1 MRGVPPPGGGGKYPL
16 QGTGDGSE
24 RIEKRFESTPGS
36 SEERRGRADVEP
48 LEATP
53 ILVGIGPRVRIL
65 SVETR
70 TEIFRDGLEPAKAS
84 TRHDRTVRYCR
95 SKQGSPCVSE
105 SFGFEDRAGRGR
117 TKPPFESTV
126 PIRSA
131 FADRRLRCVCGAR
144 PDPVPVQEPFGT
156 VVRTTGSPGSIG
168 RNPKKRSFERG
179 TKYGGG
185 GDGMERTPHWRIQW

>member
-1 MRGVPPPGGGGKYPL
+1 MRGIPPPGGAGKYPL

-24 RIEKRFESTPGS
+24 RIRKGFESAPGS
-36 SEERRGRADVEP
+36 SQERRGCADVEP

-53 ILVGIGPRVRIL
+53 ILVGTGPRVRIV
-65 SVETR
+65 SIETC
-70 TEIFRDGLEPAKAS
+70 TNISRDTLEPAKAS
-84 TRHDRTVRYCR
+84 TRHERTVRFCR
-95 SKQGSPCVSE
+95 SKQGNPCVSE
-105 SFGFEDRAGRGR
+105 SFDFEDRAGRGR

-126 PIRSA
+126 TIRSVS
-131 FADRRLRCVCGAR
+131 ADRRSRCVSHAH

-168 RNPKKRSFERG
+168 RNPKKRSFIWRNEVW
-179 TKYGGG
+179 G